1 MEKVITKLYN
11 INERSELKP
20 KYIMKNL
27 KNLIMCMKNYPSK
40 DVLVHIYSEI
50 LKYATNGRGCV
61 YVFIQTALML
71 VWILVRE
78 VSLAIGII
86 LLLPRKE

>member
-27 KNLIMCMKNYPSK
+27 KNLIMCMKN
-40 DVLVHIYSEI
+40 
-50 LKYATNGRGCV
+50 
-61 YVFIQTALML
+61 
-71 VWILVRE
+71 
-78 VSLAIGII
+78 
-86 LLLPRKE
+86 

>member
-27 KNLIMCMKNYPSK
+27 KNLNEK
-40 DVLVHIYSEI
+40 
-50 LKYATNGRGCV
+50 
-61 YVFIQTALML
+61 
-71 VWILVRE
+71 
-78 VSLAIGII
+78 
-86 LLLPRKE
+86 LP